1 MSLTTEPVTAAA
13 RECPSCPY
21 EYETTTMVE
30 PELDGDLRYYECHV
44 CGHEWGWERLEAQQE
59 NTCSMGVPEDVR
71 RAASAGMEKAMSGP
85 PVIAGATLRIGPP
98 E

>member
-1 MSLTTEPVTAAA
+1 MSIAAEPVTAEA

-21 EYETTTMVE
+21 ELDRVTQVE
-30 PELDGDLRYYECHV
+30 PELDGDLRYYECPE
-44 CGHEWGWERLEAQQE
+44 CGYEWGWSRIEKQQE
-59 NTCSMGVPEDVR
+59 NTCSMGVPEDIR